1 MDNKVVE
8 IPANL
13 VRAGDVVFHDGRGY
27 PIVHINRLSDVVQL
41 QHSGGFFNFELG
53 RIVRVL
59 EKRPTTE
66 SFTKPTTTRA
76 VLAHEVRP
84 GNILSYGIRFFEI
97 KEVKDLGEIPENVVR
112 LTHVTGYFDFS
123 PNRIVHIVNTP
134 PAQETPTVKFDTQIK
149 PVFLPVEESKKQE
162 VSDEEDVLG
171 KDVEVGDVIWYNA
184 NWATVTNVYK
194 HPNSPY
200 NKVNVDYD
208 GVKGLQV
215 RLALSGTYSRKVRAV
230 METLNIQNA
239 IEAQRI
245 LLQKLEQML
254 DLTQLAPTEDGK
266 IAISNCNIRVDKASI
281 TKAARDEMK
290 VAASKSA
297 ELIKKL

>member
-1 MDNKVVE
+1 MANNVVE

-13 VRAGDVVFHDGRGY
+13 VKTGDVVFHDGRGY

-41 QHSGGFFNFELG
+41 KHSGGFFNFELG

-149 PVFLPVEESKKQE
+149 PVFLPAE
-162 VSDEEDVLG
+162 
-171 KDVEVGDVIWYNA
+171 N
-184 NWATVTNVYK
+184 N
-194 HPNSPY
+194 
-200 NKVNVDYD
+200 
-208 GVKGLQV
+208 
-215 RLALSGTYSRKVRAV
+215 

-254 DLTQLAPTEDGK
+254 DLQLLAPTEDGK
-266 IAISNCNIRVDKASI
+266 IAIGNCNIRVDKASI
-281 TKAARDEMK
+281 IKAARDEMK

>member
-1 MDNKVVE
+1 MANNIVE

-13 VRAGDVVFHDGRGY
+13 VKTGDIVFHKDREY
-27 PIVHINRLSDVVQL
+27 LIVHINRLSDVVQL

-53 RIVRVL
+53 RLVKIV
-59 EKRPTTE
+59 ERPETN
-66 SFTKPTTTRA
+66 FFAKLITTRA
-76 VLAHEVRP
+76 VLAYQVRP
-84 GNILSYGIRFFEI
+84 GNTLSYGTKFFKI
-97 KEVKDLGEIPENVVR
+97 KEVKDLGEMPENVVR
-112 LTHVTGYFDFS
+112 LIHETGYFDFA
-123 PNRIVHIVNTP
+123 PNRIVHVVNMP
-134 PAQETPTVKFDTQIK
+134 SPALGTPTIK
-149 PVFLPVEESKKQE
+149 PPSQINPAFLPYEEVKPIL
-162 VSDEEDVLG
+162 DEEDVKG
-171 KDVEVGDVIWYNA
+171 ADVEVGDVIWYKG

-200 NKVNVDYD
+200 NKVNIDHD

-215 RLALSGTYSRKVRAV
+215 RLTLSGTYSRKVKAI

-254 DLTQLAPTEDGK
+254 DLTQLPPTEDGK
-266 IAISNCNIRVDKASI
+266 IAIGSCNIRVDKA
-281 TKAARDEMK
+281 TVVKAARDEMK

-297 ELIKKL
+297 ELTKKL

>member
-8 IPANL
+8 LPANL
-13 VRAGDVVFHDGRGY
+13 VKTGDVVFHDGRGY

-41 QHSGGFFNFELG
+41 QHAGGFFNFELG

-97 KEVKDLGEIPENVVR
+97 KEVKDLGEMPENVVR

-123 PNRIVHIVNTP
+123 PNRIVHIVNMP
-134 PAQETPTVKFDTQIK
+134 PASETPTIEFSNQIN
-149 PVFLPVEESKKQE
+149 PVFLPVES
-162 VSDEEDVLG
+162 
-171 KDVEVGDVIWYNA
+171 N
-184 NWATVTNVYK
+184 
-194 HPNSPY
+194 
-200 NKVNVDYD
+200 
-208 GVKGLQV
+208 
-215 RLALSGTYSRKVRAV
+215 

-254 DLTQLAPTEDGK
+254 EAILLEPGEDGK
-266 IAISNCNIRVDKASI
+266 IAVANTSFRVDKA
-281 TKAARDEMK
+281 TVVKVTRDEMK
-290 VAASKSA
+290 VAYSKAS
-297 ELIKKL
+297 ELTKKL

>member
-8 IPANL
+8 LPANL
-13 VRAGDVVFHDGRGY
+13 VKAGDVVFHDGRGY

-134 PAQETPTVKFDTQIK
+134 PASETPTIEFPNQIN
-149 PVFLPVEESKKQE
+149 PIFLPVES
-162 VSDEEDVLG
+162 
-171 KDVEVGDVIWYNA
+171 N
-184 NWATVTNVYK
+184 
-194 HPNSPY
+194 
-200 NKVNVDYD
+200 
-208 GVKGLQV
+208 
-215 RLALSGTYSRKVRAV
+215 

-254 DLTQLAPTEDGK
+254 EAILLEPGEDGK
-266 IAISNCNIRVDKASI
+266 IAVANTSFRVDKA
-281 TKAARDEMK
+281 TVVKVTRDEME
-290 VAASKSA
+290 VAYSKAS
-297 ELIKKL
+297 ELTKKL

>member
-1 MDNKVVE
+1 MATNVIE

-13 VRAGDVVFHDGRGY
+13 VKNGDVVFHNNKEY
-27 PIVHINRLSDVVQL
+27 PIVNTLRLSDVVQL
-41 QHSGGFFNFELG
+41 QHSGGYFNFEWDRAVQILD
-53 RIVRVL
+53 
-59 EKRPTTE
+59 KRPTTV
-66 SFTKPTTTRA
+66 SFAELGVTTRA
-76 VLAHEVRP
+76 VLACQVRP
-84 GNILSYGIRFFEI
+84 GNTLSYGVKFFKI
-97 KEVKDLGEIPENVVR
+97 KGVKDLGDVQEVR
-112 LTHVTGYFDFS
+112 LVHETGYFDFS
-123 PNRIVHIVNTP
+123 SNRIVHIVNTP
-134 PAQETPTVKFDTQIK
+134 PALETPTMAFNTQIK
-149 PVFLPVEESKKQE
+149 PMFLPYEEAVKPF
-162 VSDEEDVLG
+162 SDEEDVKG
-171 KDVEVGDVIWYNA
+171 ADVEVGDIIWCKG

-200 NKVNVDYD
+200 NKVNIDYD

-215 RLALSGTYSRKVRAV
+215 RLTLTGTYSRKVRAV

-254 DLTQLAPTEDGK
+254 ELTQLIPLEGDKVLIGG
-266 IAISNCNIRVDKASI
+266 SSVRVDKASI

-290 VAASKSA
+290 VAANKSA

>member
-13 VRAGDVVFHDGRGY
+13 VKAGDVLVYSNREY
-27 PIVHINRLSDVVQL
+27 LIVRVLRFSSVVQL
-41 QHSGGFFNFELG
+41 QYSGGYYNFEFG
-53 RIVRVL
+53 RIVKVL
-59 EKRPTTE
+59 DR
-66 SFTKPTTTRA
+66 
-76 VLAHEVRP
+76 
-84 GNILSYGIRFFEI
+84 
-97 KEVKDLGEIPENVVR
+97 
-112 LTHVTGYFDFS
+112 
-123 PNRIVHIVNTP
+123 P
-134 PAQETPTVKFDTQIK
+134 PASETPTIEFSNQITPIVT
-149 PVFLPVEESKKQE
+149 PVFLPVEEFNKQK

-171 KDVEVGDVIWYNA
+171 KDVEVGDVIWVNN

-194 HPNSPY
+194 HPHSPA
-200 NKVNVDYD
+200 NKVNVDY
-208 GVKGLQV
+208 GNVKGLQV
-215 RLALSGTYSRKVRAV
+215 RLALTGTFSRKVRAV

-254 DLTQLAPTEDGK
+254 ELSQLPPTEDGK

>member
-1 MDNKVVE
+1 MGIKVVK

-13 VRAGDVVFHDGRGY
+13 VKKGDV
-27 PIVHINRLSDVVQL
+27 IVHEGEEYPVADVIQLRDSVQINHTKQGYFNLENMQAVEILCNIGTYKELPKVTPVKACMVVA
-41 QHSGGFFNFELG
+41 GE
-53 RIVRVL
+53 
-59 EKRPTTE
+59 T
-66 SFTKPTTTRA
+66 
-76 VLAHEVRP
+76 
-84 GNILSYGIRFFEI
+84 LSYGVNFFYITRVE
-97 KEVKDLGEIPENVVR
+97 DYGSDVR
-112 LTHVTGYFDFS
+112 LHHEKGYFDFVKS
-123 PNRIVHIVNTP
+123 RVVYIVNP
-134 PAQETPTVKFDTQIK
+134 GPMSNSPTIEFPNQIN
-149 PVFLPVEESKKQE
+149 PVFLPVEESKKQK

-171 KDVEVGDVIWYNA
+171 KDVEVGDVIWVNN

-194 HPNSPY
+194 HPHSPA
-200 NKVNVDYD
+200 NKVNVDY
-208 GVKGLQV
+208 GNVKGLQV
-215 RLALSGTYSRKVRAV
+215 RLALTGTFSRKVRAV

-254 DLTQLAPTEDGK
+254 DLQQLAPTADGK
-266 IAISNCNIRVDKASI
+266 IAIGNCNIRVDKASI

>member
-1 MDNKVVE
+1 MDNKVIE

-13 VRAGDVVFHDGRGY
+13 VKAGDIVFHDGRGY

-41 QHSGGFFNFELG
+41 QHAGGFFNFELG
-53 RIVRVL
+53 HIVRVL

-134 PAQETPTVKFDTQIK
+134 PASETQTIEFPNQIN
-149 PVFLPVEESKKQE
+149 PVFLPVES
-162 VSDEEDVLG
+162 
-171 KDVEVGDVIWYNA
+171 N
-184 NWATVTNVYK
+184 N
-194 HPNSPY
+194 
-200 NKVNVDYD
+200 
-208 GVKGLQV
+208 
-215 RLALSGTYSRKVRAV
+215 

-254 DLTQLAPTEDGK
+254 DLTQLPPTEDGK
-266 IAISNCNIRVDKASI
+266 MAIGNASIRVDKA
-281 TKAARDEMK
+281 TVVKAARDEMK
-290 VAASKSA
+290 AAASKSA

>member
-1 MDNKVVE
+1 MANRFVE

-13 VRAGDVVFHDGRGY
+13 VKPGDVLVYG
-27 PIVHINRLSDVVQL
+27 NREYLIENILRFSDVVQL
-41 QHSGGFFNFELG
+41 QYSGGYYNFEFG
-53 RIVRVL
+53 RIVKVL
-59 EKRPTTE
+59 DRLP
-66 SFTKPTTTRA
+66 A
-76 VLAHEVRP
+76 
-84 GNILSYGIRFFEI
+84 
-97 KEVKDLGEIPENVVR
+97 LG
-112 LTHVTGYFDFS
+112 
-123 PNRIVHIVNTP
+123 
-134 PAQETPTVKFDTQIK
+134 TPTVTFNNQIK
-149 PVFLPVEESKKQE
+149 PVFLPYEEAVKPF
-162 VSDEEDVLG
+162 SDEEDVKG
-171 KDVEVGDVIWYNA
+171 ADVEVGDVIWFKG

-200 NKVNVDYD
+200 NKVNIDHD

-215 RLALSGTYSRKVRAV
+215 RLTLTGTYSRKVRAV

-254 DLTQLAPTEDGK
+254 DLQQLAPTGDGK
-266 IAISNCNIRVDKASI
+266 IAIGNIRVDKASI
-281 TKAARDEMK
+281 VKAARDEMK

>member
-1 MDNKVVE
+1 MATNVIE

-13 VRAGDVVFHDGRGY
+13 VKTGDVVIHEGKEYLIGY
-27 PIVHINRLSDVVQL
+27 VFRMGVVQL
-41 QHSGGFFNFELG
+41 QYSGGCFNFEWDQTVKILD
-53 RIVRVL
+53 
-59 EKRPTTE
+59 KRPTTD
-66 SFTKPTTTRA
+66 SFAKPGATTRA
-76 VLAHEVRP
+76 VLASQVRP

-149 PVFLPVEESKKQE
+149 PVFLPCEEVKPF
-162 VSDEEDVLG
+162 SDEEDVKG
-171 KDVEVGDVIWYNA
+171 ADVEVGDVILHKGS
-184 NWATVTNVYK
+184 WATVTNVYK
-194 HPNSPY
+194 HPNSPF
-200 NKVNVDYD
+200 NKVNIDHD

-215 RLALSGTYSRKVRAV
+215 RLSLSGTYSRKVRAV

-254 DLTQLAPTEDGK
+254 DLQQLAPTEDGK
-266 IAISNCNIRVDKASI
+266 IAIGNCNIRVDKA
-281 TKAARDEMK
+281 TVVKAARDEMK
-290 VAASKSA
+290 AAASKSA

>member
-1 MDNKVVE
+1 MENNVVVE

-13 VRAGDVVFHDGRGY
+13 VKTGDIVFHDGRGY

-41 QHSGGFFNFELG
+41 QHSGGFLNFELG

-112 LTHVTGYFDFS
+112 LTHVTGYFDFA

-134 PAQETPTVKFDTQIK
+134 PAQETPTVKFDTQIN
-149 PVFLPVEESKKQE
+149 PTFLPCEEVKPL
-162 VSDEEDVLG
+162 SDEEDVKG
-171 KDVEVGDVIWYNA
+171 ADVEVGDVIWYKG
-184 NWATVTNVYK
+184 NWATVTNTYK
-194 HPNSPY
+194 HPYSPY
-200 NKVNVDYD
+200 NKVNIDHD

-215 RLALSGTYSRKVRAV
+215 RLTLYGTYSRKVRAK

-239 IEAQRI
+239 IEAQHT

-254 DLTQLAPTEDGK
+254 ELSQLVPLEGDKVLVGG
-266 IAISNCNIRVDKASI
+266 SSVRVDKSAVV
-281 TKAARDEMK
+281 KAARDEMK
-290 VAASKSA
+290 AAASKSA

>member
-13 VRAGDVVFHDGRGY
+13 VKAGDVVFHDGRGY
-27 PIVHINRLSDVVQL
+27 PIVHTIRLSDVVQL

-59 EKRPTTE
+59 EKRPTAE

-134 PAQETPTVKFDTQIK
+134 PAQGTPTIEFPNQIN
-149 PVFLPVEESKKQE
+149 PVFLPVES
-162 VSDEEDVLG
+162 
-171 KDVEVGDVIWYNA
+171 N
-184 NWATVTNVYK
+184 
-194 HPNSPY
+194 
-200 NKVNVDYD
+200 
-208 GVKGLQV
+208 
-215 RLALSGTYSRKVRAV
+215 

-254 DLTQLAPTEDGK
+254 EAILLEPGEDGK
-266 IAISNCNIRVDKASI
+266 IAVANTSFRVDKA
-281 TKAARDEMK
+281 TVVKVTRDEMK
-290 VAASKSA
+290 VAYSKAS
-297 ELIKKL
+297 ELTKKL